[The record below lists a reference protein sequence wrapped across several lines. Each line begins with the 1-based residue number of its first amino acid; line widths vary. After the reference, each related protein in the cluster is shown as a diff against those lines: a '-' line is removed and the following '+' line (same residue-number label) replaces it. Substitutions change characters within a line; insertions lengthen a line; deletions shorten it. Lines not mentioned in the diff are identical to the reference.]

1 MAKTIRI
8 GVLLSGG
15 GRTLE
20 NVLKHIRTG
29 SLKGLA
35 EVAVVVASRPGIRG
49 IEIAQAAD
57 IPVHVIRRK
66 EFPSVQAYSDAMVA
80 RLDERKVN
88 LVCMAGFLSYWI
100 IPERYLG
107 RVMNIHPALLPAFGG
122 EGMYGHHVHEAVLAR
137 GCKVSGCTVHFV
149 DNTYDDGPIVLQRAV
164 PVRAEDAPNDL
175 AARVFE
181 QECIAY
187 PEAIRLFAEGR
198 LRIEGRIV
206 HIDDPAHKA
215 GAAERC
221 KPT

>member
-1 MAKTIRI
+1 MAKAIRI

-20 NVLKHIRTG
+20 NILKHIRTG

-35 EVAVVVASRPGIRG
+35 EVAVVVAPRPGIRG
-49 IEIAQAAD
+49 IEIAQAAGV
-57 IPVHVIRRK
+57 PAHVIRRK
-66 EFPSVQAYSDAMVA
+66 EFSSVQAYSDAMVA

-88 LVCMAGFLSYWI
+88 LVCMAGFLSYWV

-122 EGMYGHHVHEAVLAR
+122 EGMYGHRVHEAVLAR

-149 DNTYDDGPIVLQRAV
+149 NNTYDDGPIVLQRAV
-164 PVRAEDAPNDL
+164 PVSAEDTPDDL

-206 HIDDPAHKA
+206 HILA
-215 GAAERC
+215 GE
-221 KPT
+221 KPTKPRSR